1 MERWA
6 SAKIRPGEGKVLVF
20 GWEVMYALI
29 SIIMEGTT
37 GHAISRL
44 TSIEICAA
52 SLSLL
57 APGWGP

>member
-6 SAKIRPGEGKVLVF
+6 SAKIWPGEGKVLVF

-44 TSIEICAA
+44 TSFFSTALRVD
-52 SLSLL
+52 STPPLPLL
-57 APGWGP
+57 